1 MRTYTYLLSLF
12 ACLMLLASKSMA
24 QPYTLRHLGIED
36 GLSNNYV
43 TDIVQDSQ
51 GCIWIATEAGLN
63 RFNGKDF
70 TVYNTHNSDIAGDAL
85 TRLLYDP
92 EENKLWV
99 GTKTGISL
107 LDCRTQEFEQ
117 STPFDSIDMNNN
129 IVSISPAADG
139 GIWVANHYGK
149 IVHYNKTGGKVTILS
164 RENIQGLPHSH
175 WSVFDNG
182 KGQLYVGHSGEGMS
196 IIDLKSVE
204 ALGFQVAR
212 EVTRDDIR
220 EVDICFLEKDGY
232 RVELVSPYSATS
244 VVAGLLKKYK
254 NCPYHICYETSH
266 FEEALEELTS
276 HGYVMMGSPTPAPAI
291 DQHPVVFLM
300 NASLGMIELLDLG

>member
-1 MRTYTYLLSLF
+1 MSTLTIHHIGYLV
-12 ACLMLLASKSMA
+12 K
-24 QPYTLRHLGIED
+24 
-36 GLSNNYV
+36 
-43 TDIVQDSQ
+43 
-51 GCIWIATEAGLN
+51 
-63 RFNGKDF
+63 
-70 TVYNTHNSDIAGDAL
+70 
-85 TRLLYDP
+85 
-92 EENKLWV
+92 
-99 GTKTGISL
+99 
-107 LDCRTQEFEQ
+107 
-117 STPFDSIDMNNN
+117 
-129 IVSISPAADG
+129 
-139 GIWVANHYGK
+139 K
-149 IVHYNKTGGKVTILS
+149 IVPAIRS
-164 RENIQGLPHSH
+164 
-175 WSVFDNG
+175 F
-182 KGQLYVGHSGEGMS
+182 
-196 IIDLKSVE
+196 E

-291 DQHPVVFLM
+291 VQHPVVFLM

>member
-1 MRTYTYLLSLF
+1 MSTLTIHHIGYLV
-12 ACLMLLASKSMA
+12 K
-24 QPYTLRHLGIED
+24 
-36 GLSNNYV
+36 
-43 TDIVQDSQ
+43 
-51 GCIWIATEAGLN
+51 
-63 RFNGKDF
+63 
-70 TVYNTHNSDIAGDAL
+70 
-85 TRLLYDP
+85 
-92 EENKLWV
+92 
-99 GTKTGISL
+99 
-107 LDCRTQEFEQ
+107 
-117 STPFDSIDMNNN
+117 
-129 IVSISPAADG
+129 
-139 GIWVANHYGK
+139 K
-149 IVHYNKTGGKVTILS
+149 IVPAI
-164 RENIQGLPHSH
+164 
-175 WSVFDNG
+175 WSF
-182 KGQLYVGHSGEGMS
+182 
-196 IIDLKSVE
+196 E

>member
-1 MRTYTYLLSLF
+1 MSTLTIHHIGYLV
-12 ACLMLLASKSMA
+12 K
-24 QPYTLRHLGIED
+24 
-36 GLSNNYV
+36 
-43 TDIVQDSQ
+43 
-51 GCIWIATEAGLN
+51 
-63 RFNGKDF
+63 
-70 TVYNTHNSDIAGDAL
+70 
-85 TRLLYDP
+85 
-92 EENKLWV
+92 
-99 GTKTGISL
+99 
-107 LDCRTQEFEQ
+107 
-117 STPFDSIDMNNN
+117 
-129 IVSISPAADG
+129 
-139 GIWVANHYGK
+139 K
-149 IVHYNKTGGKVTILS
+149 IVPAIRS
-164 RENIQGLPHSH
+164 
-175 WSVFDNG
+175 F
-182 KGQLYVGHSGEGMS
+182 
-196 IIDLKSVE
+196 E

-254 NCPYHICYETSH
+254 NCPYHICYDTSH

>member
-1 MRTYTYLLSLF
+1 MSTLTIHHIGYLV
-12 ACLMLLASKSMA
+12 K
-24 QPYTLRHLGIED
+24 
-36 GLSNNYV
+36 
-43 TDIVQDSQ
+43 
-51 GCIWIATEAGLN
+51 
-63 RFNGKDF
+63 
-70 TVYNTHNSDIAGDAL
+70 
-85 TRLLYDP
+85 
-92 EENKLWV
+92 
-99 GTKTGISL
+99 
-107 LDCRTQEFEQ
+107 
-117 STPFDSIDMNNN
+117 
-129 IVSISPAADG
+129 
-139 GIWVANHYGK
+139 K
-149 IVHYNKTGGKVTILS
+149 IVPAIRS
-164 RENIQGLPHSH
+164 
-175 WSVFDNG
+175 F
-182 KGQLYVGHSGEGMS
+182 
-196 IIDLKSVE
+196 E

-276 HGYVMMGSPTPAPAI
+276 HGYVMMESPTPAPAI

>member
-1 MRTYTYLLSLF
+1 MSTLTIHHIGYLV
-12 ACLMLLASKSMA
+12 K
-24 QPYTLRHLGIED
+24 
-36 GLSNNYV
+36 
-43 TDIVQDSQ
+43 
-51 GCIWIATEAGLN
+51 
-63 RFNGKDF
+63 
-70 TVYNTHNSDIAGDAL
+70 
-85 TRLLYDP
+85 
-92 EENKLWV
+92 
-99 GTKTGISL
+99 
-107 LDCRTQEFEQ
+107 
-117 STPFDSIDMNNN
+117 
-129 IVSISPAADG
+129 
-139 GIWVANHYGK
+139 K
-149 IVHYNKTGGKVTILS
+149 IVPAIRS
-164 RENIQGLPHSH
+164 
-175 WSVFDNG
+175 F
-182 KGQLYVGHSGEGMS
+182 
-196 IIDLKSVE
+196 E

-254 NCPYHICYETSH
+254 NCPYHICYETNH